1 MAVYN
6 YKAINHHG
14 RKVAGQLNANNEL
27 ELHQRLKQSGMELVT
42 ASEVKAGKKFWA
54 VLGGGIKTRDL
65 IHVCLHLQQLIGAG
79 VSLIEGLADVRD
91 SVEQRRLRD
100 VMAEVHQDVTEGKS
114 LSEAFGRHPRIFSSV
129 FQSLLSAG
137 EASGNLTESF
147 LQLVKHLKWS
157 EAVSAKIK
165 KATRYPMIMLFMM
178 FGLFAFMML
187 FVVPQVV
194 EFLLSSGQELPMI
207 TKSLI
212 ATSDFMKD
220 YWWVVGGTPFI
231 IFFAMRMMIRV
242 SADFAYRVDYI
253 MLRLPVFGPLIRKI
267 ALSRFAHFFATM
279 FQSGV
284 PILECLETAQKVVSN
299 LCLSQSLA
307 AVRADVQDGNPLSS
321 GLKDTGEFPS
331 LVIRMV
337 KIGED
342 SGRLGETLENVTEFY
357 DKDVDE
363 SVDGLVTMIEPA
375 LTMFAGI
382 MMVWIVAGVM
392 GPIYNSFS
400 KLG

>member
-6 YKAINHHG
+6 YKAINLRG

-27 ELHQRLKQSGMELVT
+27 ELHQRLKQGGMELIT

-114 LSEAFGRHPRIFSSV
+114 LSEAFNRHPRIFGTV
-129 FQSLLSAG
+129 FQSLLAAG

-147 LQLVKHLKWS
+147 TQLVKHLKWT

-165 KATRYPMIMLFMM
+165 KATRYPLIMLFMM
-178 FGLFAFMML
+178 FALFTFMML

-194 EFLLSSGQELPMI
+194 EFLVNSGQELPTI

-212 ATSDFMKD
+212 ATSDFMQN
-220 YWWVVGGTPFI
+220 YWWAVAGTPFV
-231 IFFAMRMMIRV
+231 IFFSMRMMIRM
-242 SADFAYRVDYI
+242 SSDFAYRVDYAI
-253 MLRLPVFGPLIRKI
+253 LRLPVFGMLIRKI
-267 ALSRFAHFFATM
+267 ALSRFSHFFATM

-299 LCLSQSLA
+299 RCLSQSLG
-307 AVRADVQDGNPLSS
+307 AVRNDVQDGNPLSA
-321 GLKDTGEFPS
+321 GLKDTGEFPN

-342 SGRLGETLENVTEFY
+342 SGRLGEILENVTEFY

-363 SVDGLVTMIEPA
+363 SVDALVTMIEPA
-375 LTMFAGI
+375 LTAFAGL

>member
-1 MAVYN
+1 
-6 YKAINHHG
+6 
-14 RKVAGQLNANNEL
+14 
-27 ELHQRLKQSGMELVT
+27 
-42 ASEVKAGKKFWA
+42 
-54 VLGGGIKTRDL
+54 
-65 IHVCLHLQQLIGAG
+65 
-79 VSLIEGLADVRD
+79 
-91 SVEQRRLRD
+91 
-100 VMAEVHQDVTEGKS
+100 VHQDVTEGKS
-114 LSEAFGRHPRIFSSV
+114 LSEAFNRHPRIFGTV
-129 FQSLLSAG
+129 FQSLLAAG

-147 LQLVKHLKWS
+147 TQLVKHLKWT

-165 KATRYPMIMLFMM
+165 KATRYPLIMLFMM
-178 FGLFAFMML
+178 FALFTFMML

-194 EFLLSSGQELPMI
+194 EFLVNSGQELPTI

-212 ATSDFMKD
+212 ATSDFMQN
-220 YWWVVGGTPFI
+220 YWWAVAGTPFV
-231 IFFAMRMMIRV
+231 IFFSMRMMIRM
-242 SADFAYRVDYI
+242 SSDFAYRVDYAI
-253 MLRLPVFGPLIRKI
+253 LRLPVFGMLIRKI
-267 ALSRFAHFFATM
+267 ALSRFSHFFATM

-299 LCLSQSLA
+299 RCLSQSLG
-307 AVRADVQDGNPLSS
+307 AVRNDVQDGNPLSA
-321 GLKDTGEFPS
+321 GLKDTGEFPN

-342 SGRLGETLENVTEFY
+342 SGRLGEILENVTEFY

-363 SVDGLVTMIEPA
+363 SVDALVTMIEPA
-375 LTMFAGI
+375 LTAFAGL